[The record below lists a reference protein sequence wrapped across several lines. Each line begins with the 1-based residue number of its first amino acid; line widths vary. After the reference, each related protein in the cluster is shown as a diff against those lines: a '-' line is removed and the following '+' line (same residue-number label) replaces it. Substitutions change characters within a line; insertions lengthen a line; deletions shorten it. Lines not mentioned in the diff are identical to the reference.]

1 MSIRLI
7 AKDLYFLK
15 QEVERLEKQVKSAHF
30 EKLEELEA
38 QLRKVRAERDRMQGI
53 LDGAKEPTGY
63 RKPR

>member
-15 QEVERLEKQVKSAHF
+15 KETERLEKQAKSAPF
-30 EKLEELEA
+30 EKREELES

-53 LDGAKEPTGY
+53 LNGAKEPTGY

>member
-7 AKDLYFLK
+7 AKDLYLLK
-15 QEVERLEKQVKSAHF
+15 QEVERLEKQIKGTPF
-30 EKLEELEA
+30 EKQEQLEA

-53 LDGAKEPTGY
+53 LNGSKEPAGY

>member
-15 QEVERLEKQVKSAHF
+15 QEVERLERQAKSAPF
-30 EKLEELEA
+30 RKREDLEA
-38 QLRKVRAERDRMQGI
+38 KLRKVRAERDRMQGI
-53 LDGAKEPTGY
+53 LDGAKEPTVC